1 MIFFGT
7 QPTFTQV
14 PPRRWDSITAVLAPY
29 SAARCAQA
37 RPPLPPPMLI
47 RSNAFVDTARSVVAE
62 SANDILHGVSNPL
75 LDIDSLPAFDRI
87 EAAHARPALE
97 QVLTENR
104 ARLEQLTSQPNP
116 TFASLVIPVEELA
129 YRLSRVWSPIGHL
142 NAVSNSDAMREAY
155 NECVPLLT
163 AYSSELGQNAALY
176 RGYALVQ
183 EREGDR
189 LDAAQRKLLQN
200 ALRDFRLAGVDLPAE
215 RKTRYREVVQ
225 RLAQLATKFSENV
238 LDAARAFTRA
248 VTDESELAGLPP
260 TALDRAASD
269 AKEMRRSGWLFKLDQ
284 PTYMTIMTSAESGQL
299 RRDFYEAWVTR
310 ASELG
315 PSAGRFDNN
324 AIIDEILALRH
335 KLASL
340 LGYKNFADYALATRM
355 AKSSKQV
362 LSFLDDLA
370 RRCRPAARR
379 EFSDLEEFA
388 GRELEAWD
396 LAFFGERL
404 QERRFRVSQ
413 EALRPYFPL
422 PKVLSG
428 LFTVT
433 ERLYG
438 IGVRERTGVSVWH
451 PSVRYY
457 DLTDADGSI
466 IAGFYLD
473 PYSRAEKRSGAW
485 MDECVIA
492 KSLPAGRALP
502 VAQLVCNFS
511 APVGAAPSLL
521 THDEVTTLF
530 HEFGHGLHHM
540 LTRVAYPSIAGINGV
555 AWDAVELPSQF
566 MENFVWRTE
575 VLPLISAHVTTGEP
589 LPADMLK
596 RLLGTRT
603 FNAALDTLRQIELA
617 SFDFELHAN
626 FDPAVGA
633 RVAETLAA
641 VRQRVA
647 VSPSAPFNRM
657 PASFA
662 HIFAGGYAAG
672 YYSYK
677 WAEVLAADAFEA
689 FEQAGVFD
697 PDTAARFLDSIL
709 TRGGSLDAMDAFV
722 RFRGRQPDVR
732 PLLKQTGIAA

>member
-1 MIFFGT
+1 
-7 QPTFTQV
+7 V
-14 PPRRWDSITAVLAPY
+14 
-29 SAARCAQA
+29 
-37 RPPLPPPMLI
+37 
-47 RSNAFVDTARSVVAE
+47 N
-62 SANDILHGVSNPL
+62 NPL
-75 LDIDSLPAFDRI
+75 LELDSLPAFDRI
-87 EAAHARPALE
+87 EAAHAQPALE
-97 QVLTENR
+97 KILSENR
-104 ARLEQLTSQPNP
+104 ARLAELTAQVQP
-116 TFASLVIPVEELA
+116 TFASLVVPVEELS

-142 NAVSNSDAMREAY
+142 NAVANSAPMRQAY

-163 AYSSELGQNAALY
+163 AYSSELGQNTALY
-176 RGYALVQ
+176 SGYSHVL
-183 EREGDR
+183 EHEGDR
-189 LDAAQRKLLQN
+189 LEPAQRKLLEN
-200 ALRDFRLAGVDLPAE
+200 ALRDFRLAGVDLPASAQA
-215 RKTRYREVVQ
+215 RYREVVQ

-238 LDAARAFTRA
+238 LDAARAFTLS
-248 VTDESELAGLPP
+248 VTSASELAGLPAN
-260 TALDRAASD
+260 ALDRAAAD
-269 AKEMRRSGWLFKLDQ
+269 AREANQPGWLFKLDQ
-284 PTYMTIMTSAESGQL
+284 PTYMTIMSSAENRQL
-299 RRDFYEAWVTR
+299 RHDIYEAWVTR
-310 ASELG
+310 GSELG

-324 AIIDEILALRH
+324 PVIAEILPLRH
-335 KLASL
+335 ELALL
-340 LGYKNFADYALATRM
+340 LGFNNFADYALATRM

-362 LSFLDDLA
+362 LGFLDDLA
-370 RRCRPAARR
+370 RRCRPAARQ
-379 EFSDLEEFA
+379 ELADLEEFA
-388 GRELEAWD
+388 GRKLEAWD
-396 LAFFGERL
+396 LAFYSERL
-404 QERRFRVSQ
+404 QESRFRVSQ

-428 LFTVT
+428 LFTLT
-433 ERLYG
+433 QRLYG
-438 IGVRERTGVSVWH
+438 ITVRERSGVAVWH

-457 DLTDADGSI
+457 DLKDARGET

-473 PYSRAEKRSGAW
+473 PYSRNEKRSGAW
-485 MDECVIA
+485 MDECVNA
-492 KSLPAGRALP
+492 KSLPSGKALP
-502 VAQLVCNFS
+502 VAQLVCNFT
-511 APVGAAPSLL
+511 APVGSAPSLL

-566 MENFVWRTE
+566 MENFVWRPE
-575 VLPLISAHVTTGEP
+575 VLPLISAHVTTGDP
-589 LPADMLK
+589 LPIDMLQ

-626 FDPAVGA
+626 FVLGSGA
-633 RVAETLAA
+633 RVAETLES

-647 VSPSAPFNRM
+647 VVTAAPFNRM
-657 PASFA
+657 QASFA

-697 PDTAARFLDSIL
+697 SATAARFLDSIL
-709 TRGGSLDAMDAFV
+709 ARGGSLDAMEAFV